1 MGIAMSIGCV
11 FLPLSHLGTVAMG
24 SLTSFLQRFSLLLL
38 LLVATVLVLAT
49 CDVGVRP
56 DIANLQVRIT
66 DDPSDVI
73 VSAEVCVSEAFLQE
87 RDADGVVKG
96 HIDLPLAAGSPWC
109 YDLMTVR
116 DGLSAHLVDLMQVR
130 AGNYSE
136 LTLVVRK
143 ATITLGQGFEFED
156 GRNTAVLHPPAAYSN
171 GIQVRLERRLALDE
185 GTITD
190 LLVDFDVDENFLL
203 QRSHQRNIIDRVIF
217 TPTLT
222 EKGRTRED
230 I

>member
-1 MGIAMSIGCV
+1 V
-11 FLPLSHLGTVAMG
+11 FLLLSHLGTVAMG

-49 CDVGVRP
+49 CDDGVSP
-56 DIANLQVRIT
+56 GHASLQIRIT
-66 DDPSDVI
+66 DAPSDVI
-73 VSAEVCVSEAFLQE
+73 ASAEVCISSAYLQGGDE
-87 RDADGVVKG
+87 DDETEGRTE
-96 HIDLPLAAGSPWC
+96 LPLTTEPPWC

-116 DGLSAHLVDLMQVR
+116 DGLSVHLVDLVSVE
-130 AGNYSE
+130 AGTYKQ
-136 LTLVVRK
+136 LRLVVDDATVTLVE
-143 ATITLGQGFEFED
+143 GYEFSEG
-156 GRNTAVLHPPAAYSN
+156 GREAYLKVPSGSAS
-171 GIQVRLERRLALDE
+171 GIKVHLQRDLALEE

-190 LLVDFDVDENFLL
+190 LLVDFDVDANFVLPGAG
-203 QRSHQRNIIDRVIF
+203 QGTIINGVIF